1 MLGFVQI
8 DFVQEI
14 YTIYFVQQMFIIE
27 GLDFEEMQSKTMRLI
42 MKTNITS
49 DKWKILK
56 NVQEDHVKNN
66 C

>member
-1 MLGFVQI
+1 
-8 DFVQEI
+8 
-14 YTIYFVQQMFIIE
+14 MFIIE

>member
-1 MLGFVQI
+1 
-8 DFVQEI
+8 
-14 YTIYFVQQMFIIE
+14 MFIIE

-56 NVQEDHVKNN
+56 NVQEDHVKNS